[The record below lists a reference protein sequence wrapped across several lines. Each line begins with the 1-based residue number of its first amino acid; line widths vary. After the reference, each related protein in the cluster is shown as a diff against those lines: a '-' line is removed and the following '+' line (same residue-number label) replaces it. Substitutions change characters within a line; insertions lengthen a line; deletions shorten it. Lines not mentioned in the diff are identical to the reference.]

1 MAIAHL
7 ALGPQLKVVARKA
20 RGMATVH
27 TAIRR
32 LAVPAGQARV
42 PVKDKAEIAHKAL
55 VVHRARV
62 ATVHKVVADD
72 HRVTVDQPAAAPP
85 AAAAIAPATVE
96 QLLGVQPTKVPT

>member
-7 ALGPQLKVVARKA
+7 APGPQLKVVARKA

-55 VVHRARV
+55 VVHRARA

-85 AAAAIAPATVE
+85 AAAAIAPATAE
-96 QLLGVQPTKVPT
+96 SCLAYNQ